1 MIRLCLATDNLDK
14 VAMMIGFLM
23 QTRLVKTRFKGC
35 ARTLFVLLKLTVLVG
50 LKNKIVENIILKM
63 KLLDIWTPK
72 IQIDLNTGLLLG
84 FGMKP
89 KN

>member
-35 ARTLFVLLKLTVLVG
+35 ARTG
-50 LKNKIVENIILKM
+50 YE
-63 KLLDIWTPK
+63 
-72 IQIDLNTGLLLG
+72 TGPVRQRG
-84 FGMKP
+84 SGEGEDK
-89 KN
+89 KTKGGGARGK